1 MTRHAIIEDWKQT
14 INDLIQELHTYNFTD
29 LKLDDLNYSFNLD
42 DFRAELEDQIWQ
54 SIDGCQDVIYTYKA
68 EEISNI
74 IGTYSAF
81 DTWDNVTGEKF
92 DNWSQVAFA
101 NIYDLIQENIDL
113 DALILEY
120 FKETI
125 CI

>member
-42 DFRAELEDQIWQ
+42 DFRAELDDQIWQ